1 LKVFYNKKEKSI
13 SGVLNVNF
21 GLIIGEGVPQ
31 LSADVAHNFAIN
43 VGKLV
48 VLTENVTISPLIL
61 ELK

>member
-1 LKVFYNKKEKSI
+1 MKVFYNKKEKSI
-13 SGVLNVNF
+13 NGVLNVNF

-31 LSADVAHNFAIN
+31 LNADVAHSFAIN